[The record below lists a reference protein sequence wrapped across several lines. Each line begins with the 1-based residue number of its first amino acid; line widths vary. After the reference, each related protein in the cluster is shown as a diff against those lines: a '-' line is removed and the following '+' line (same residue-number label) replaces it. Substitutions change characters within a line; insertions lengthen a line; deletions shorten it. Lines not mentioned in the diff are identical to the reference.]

1 MTRITLIATPGG
13 RPCGYR
19 IEGHT
24 GFAPSGQDIVCAAL
38 SFLSIT
44 CANALET
51 IAGTTPESKMDEKT
65 GTLHVQ
71 LHEKQ
76 LTRASDIILKVFYQ
90 GISDLQETYP
100 KNIIVLN
107 VHEWRNYHV
116 ET

>member
-1 MTRITLIATPGG
+1 MSRITLLATPSG

-19 IEGHT
+19 VEGHT

-51 IAGTTPESKMDEKT
+51 VAGTTPENQVDEKT
-65 GTLHVQ
+65 GLLQVRLKEEQ
-71 LHEKQ
+71 LSP
-76 LTRASDIILKVFYQ
+76 ASDIILKVFHQ
-90 GISDLQETYP
+90 GITDLQEAYP
-100 KNIIVLN
+100 RYITVLN